1 MSELYFDNAA
11 TTKVC
16 KEAADAAY
24 SAMTETYGN
33 PSSTHKK
40 GREASVILKDSRN
53 RIAKTLGCKPSEV
66 YFTSC
71 GSESDNWALIGG
83 AHLRHHE
90 GCHIISSEVE
100 HDAIRKTL
108 DYLESQGFKIT
119 RLSPSEDGSIKVNDV
134 IAAINDE
141 TIMVSLMLVNNET
154 GAVTDIAGIAKAVH
168 KVNPRILVHT
178 DAVQGYM
185 KIPFSLKKMD
195 VDMLSISGHK
205 IHAPKG
211 VGALYIKEGLHLPSY
226 IHGGSQENK
235 MRAGTEGL
243 PQIAAMGIAAE
254 LAYRNQ
260 KRYIE
265 SMSSCKK
272 KIVSDIN
279 SRIIDAKII
288 ESDSPHIISVS
299 FPGYRSEVIMNFLES
314 KDIFVSRSSACKKG
328 ARSHVLEAMG
338 LAPEIIDGTI
348 RISLSRDTTENDCT
362 ILVDA
367 LHEATVSLAHK

>member
-1 MSELYFDNAA
+1 
-11 TTKVC
+11 
-16 KEAADAAY
+16 
-24 SAMTETYGN
+24 
-33 PSSTHKK
+33 
-40 GREASVILKDSRN
+40 
-53 RIAKTLGCKPSEV
+53 
-66 YFTSC
+66 
-71 GSESDNWALIGG
+71 
-83 AHLRHHE
+83 
-90 GCHIISSEVE
+90 
-100 HDAIRKTL
+100 
-108 DYLESQGFKIT
+108 
-119 RLSPSEDGSIKVNDV
+119 
-134 IAAINDE
+134 
-141 TIMVSLMLVNNET
+141 
-154 GAVTDIAGIAKAVH
+154 
-168 KVNPRILVHT
+168 
-178 DAVQGYM
+178 
-185 KIPFSLKKMD
+185 
-195 VDMLSISGHK
+195 
-205 IHAPKG
+205 
-211 VGALYIKEGLHLPSY
+211 
-226 IHGGSQENK
+226 